1 MVRMKNNVH
10 NIGDLLM
17 GQSLLDKLK
26 KQKQQSSGFMAA
38 IGGAR
43 LSGKSTLAG
52 TLPGS
57 TLVIQPAGIEAG
69 NTSPMELAKKLGNK
83 LDLIEVENHGQLF
96 EVLQDTGL
104 LKYDNIYVDGISA
117 FTEMVY
123 SSPEFAT
130 KTAKN
135 KWDGFDYIKDQSGQ
149 LVLACKE
156 LAEKH
161 DKNVFITYSLKEKT
175 DENGNVASVEM
186 DAKGNA
192 TKTIVEGRSPNVVAA
207 VAVTKE
213 DGSLVRGLI
222 TKNKGP
228 YVARLGNLL
237 DEDNPGKIIP
247 ADLSTLLT
255 IIGRA

>member
-1 MVRMKNNVH
+1 
-10 NIGDLLM
+10 M
-17 GQSLLDKLK
+17 GQSLIEKLK

-38 IGGAR
+38 LGGAR

-52 TLPGS
+52 TLPGT

-69 NTSPMELAKKLGNK
+69 NTSPIELAKKLGNK
-83 LDLIEVENHGQLF
+83 LDLIEVETHGQMF
-96 EVLQDTGL
+96 EVLADKDVL
-104 LKYDNIYVDGISA
+104 AYDNLYVDGISA
-117 FTEMVY
+117 FTEMIY
-123 SSPEFAT
+123 NSPEFTT
-130 KTAKN
+130 KSLKS
-135 KWDGFDYIKDQSGQ
+135 KWEGFDYIKDQSGS
-149 LVLACKE
+149 LVMLCKE

-175 DENGNVASVEM
+175 DEHGNITSVEM

-192 TKTIVEGRSPNVVAA
+192 TKTIVEGKSPNVLTA

-213 DGSLVRGLI
+213 DGSLVRDII
-222 TKNKGP
+222 TKIKGP

-247 ADLSTLLT
+247 ADLSQLLT
-255 IIGRA
+255 VVGRA